1 MEEGGAINI
10 MRNKL
15 PGDVAGRSHLGNPG
29 LTIKSLHV
37 SRNTYINEAVSFYN
51 EFNRRK
57 YLQKKLHKE
66 SLRLRNN
73 SVKILREMEKIYS
86 E

>member
-1 MEEGGAINI
+1 MTKDLSLKIKDKIFEDME
-10 MRNKL
+10 
-15 PGDVAGRSHLGNPG
+15 